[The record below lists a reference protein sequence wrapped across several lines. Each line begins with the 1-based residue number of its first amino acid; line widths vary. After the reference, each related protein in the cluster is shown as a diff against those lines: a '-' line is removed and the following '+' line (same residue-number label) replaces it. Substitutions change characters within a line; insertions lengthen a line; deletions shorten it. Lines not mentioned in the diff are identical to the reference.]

1 MEEIKNIVPRK
12 VVQDFAIEMEK
23 RLKDNDYKG
32 HWKDC
37 STFYLVNRLNQK
49 VKEVEKALSLYC
61 IHCERSYNENK
72 GNIKEKCVD
81 VANFAM
87 MIADNEG

>member
-32 HWKDC
+32 HWKDF
-37 STFYLVNRLNQK
+37 STSYLVNRLNQK
-49 VKEVEKALSLYC
+49 VEEVEKALGLYLLFD
-61 IHCERSYNENK
+61 NENK
-72 GNIKEKCVD
+72 GSIKDECVD